1 MVNTG
6 EYSLAEE
13 RINALTHGIGT
24 ALAVTGLV
32 LLIVFAVMYGD
43 IWHIVSFSI
52 YGSTL
57 VLMYLIS
64 TLYHAL
70 RNRKAKDILKVL
82 DHSAIYL
89 LIAGTYTP
97 FTLITLHG
105 RLGWILFG
113 VVWGLAIAGIV
124 FKIFFVKRF
133 RILSTALYLAMGWLV
148 VSVVKPL
155 VAGIPGPGLAW
166 LVAGGVLY
174 SSGTF
179 FYIRKKKAFNH
190 AVWHLFV
197 MAGSVCHFLAVLLYV
212 LPLKS

>member
-43 IWHIVSFSI
+43 IWHVVSFSI

-57 VLMYLIS
+57 VLMYLVS

-105 RLGWILFG
+105 RLGWTLFG
-113 VVWGLAIAGIV
+113 VVWGLAAAGIV

-133 RILSTALYLAMGWLV
+133 RILSTILYLLMGWLV
-148 VSVVKPL
+148 ISVVKPL

-166 LVAGGVLY
+166 LVAGGLMY
-174 SSGTF
+174 SSGTV
-179 FYIRKKKAFNH
+179 FYIRKKKAFTH
-190 AVWHLFV
+190 AVWHMFV

>member
-43 IWHIVSFSI
+43 IWHVVSFSI

-57 VLMYLIS
+57 VLMYLVS
-64 TLYHAL
+64 TLYHTL

-105 RLGWILFG
+105 RLGWTLFG
-113 VVWGLAIAGIV
+113 VVWGLAV
-124 FKIFFVKRF
+124 PE
-133 RILSTALYLAMGWLV
+133 LYLR
-148 VSVVKPL
+148 S
-155 VAGIPGPGLAW
+155 
-166 LVAGGVLY
+166 
-174 SSGTF
+174 
-179 FYIRKKKAFNH
+179 
-190 AVWHLFV
+190 
-197 MAGSVCHFLAVLLYV
+197 FL
-212 LPLKS
+212 

>member
-43 IWHIVSFSI
+43 IWHVVSFSI

-57 VLMYLIS
+57 VLMYLVS

-105 RLGWILFG
+105 RLGWTLFG
-113 VVWGLAIAGIV
+113 VVWGLAAAGIV

-133 RILSTALYLAMGWLV
+133 RILSTILYLLMGWLV
-148 VSVVKPL
+148 ISVVKPL

-166 LVAGGVLY
+166 LVAGGLMY
-174 SSGTF
+174 SSGTV

-190 AVWHLFV
+190 AIWHVFV

>member
-43 IWHIVSFSI
+43 IWHVVSFSI

-57 VLMYLIS
+57 VLMYLVS
-64 TLYHAL
+64 TLYHTL

-105 RLGWILFG
+105 RLGWTLFG
-113 VVWGLAIAGIV
+113 VVWGLAAAGIV

-133 RILSTALYLAMGWLV
+133 RILSTILYLLMGWLV
-148 VSVVKPL
+148 ISVVKPL

-166 LVAGGVLY
+166 LVAGGLMY
-174 SSGTF
+174 SSGTV

-190 AVWHLFV
+190 AIWHVFV

>member
-32 LLIVFAVMYGD
+32 LLIVFAAMYGD

-57 VLMYLIS
+57 VLMYLVS

-70 RNRKAKDILKVL
+70 RNRRAKDILKVL

-105 RLGWILFG
+105 RLGWVLFG
-113 VVWGLAIAGIV
+113 VVWGLAIAGII
-124 FKIFFVKRF
+124 FKIFCVKRF
-133 RILSTALYLAMGWLV
+133 HILSTVLYLLMGWLV

-166 LVAGGVLY
+166 LVAGGLLY
-174 SSGTF
+174 SSGTV

-190 AVWHLFV
+190 AVWHVFV

>member
-32 LLIVFAVMYGD
+32 LLIVFAAMYGD

-57 VLMYLIS
+57 VLMYLVS

-105 RLGWILFG
+105 RLGWVLFG
-113 VVWGLAIAGIV
+113 VVWGLAIAGII
-124 FKIFFVKRF
+124 FKIFCVKRF
-133 RILSTALYLAMGWLV
+133 RILSTVLYLLMGWLV

-166 LVAGGVLY
+166 LVAGGLLY
-174 SSGTF
+174 SSGTV

-190 AVWHLFV
+190 AIWHVFV